1 MRDQGCG
8 MRVEGHGGCRCGR
21 GMLGSDCQLGLPPP
35 LAAPRPPAGC
45 RPAPDG
51 RGARGSAGWRGR
63 PGKEPWP
70 AARAPRRRPGAS
82 PPHTCVRPGRL
93 GATASGANLRGKT
106 QTQNR
111 EGEDLPENWR
121 PKLYGT
127 HLECY
132 GETRGSVTENIY

>member
-1 MRDQGCG
+1 MRDA
-8 MRVEGHGGCRCGR
+8 GR
-21 GMLGSDCQLGLPPP
+21 GTRRLQMRAGDARLRLP
-35 LAAPRPPAGC
+35 ARPPA
-45 RPAPDG
+45 PP
-51 RGARGSAGWRGR
+51 RG
-63 PGKEPWP
+63 PP
-70 AARAPRRRPGAS
+70 APRRLSARPRWARGQGLCWVEGPPWEGALAGS
-82 PPHTCVRPGRL
+82 PRTPPPPWGLPSAHVPRLRPGRL